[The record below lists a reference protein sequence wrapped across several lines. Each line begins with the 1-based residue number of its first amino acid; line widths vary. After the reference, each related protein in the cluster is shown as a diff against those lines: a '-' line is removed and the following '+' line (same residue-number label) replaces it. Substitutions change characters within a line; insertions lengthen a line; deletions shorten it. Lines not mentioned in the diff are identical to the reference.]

1 MKKLLILLILFS
13 SCVAPKKIHKYP
25 IIRHVSKNHI
35 LIIDSL
41 GIQEDILHY

>member
-1 MKKLLILLILFS
+1 MKKILLLSILFI
-13 SCVAPKKIHKYP
+13 SCVPSKKSNKYP

>member
-1 MKKLLILLILFS
+1 MKKLLLLLILFS
-13 SCVAPKKIHKYP
+13 SCVTTKKGHKYP
-25 IIRHVSKNHI
+25 IIRHISKNHV